1 SAPNRS
7 SRIRDN
13 NNQLGDG
20 TMACKNETERMED
33 LALIDDSEFVLPDWV
48 YDETEVD
55 DEDAIV
61 LLDD

>member
-1 SAPNRS
+1 
-7 SRIRDN
+7 
-13 NNQLGDG
+13 
-20 TMACKNETERMED
+20 MACKNETERMED